1 MRFSKTSRDFKVQ
14 KIASTTR
21 RLLCSGSAD
30 SSISYSRSLSLRS
43 DRLKEATSHSG
54 APLDTTTEER
64 LIRPARNVSGSLRL
78 PGDKSISHRYA
89 MLGAFAEGTSR
100 FTNFSTGADCAST
113 LACMEALGAAVNRIG
128 NEAVEITGVAGR
140 VTPSGSPLDRGNC
153 GSTMRMI
160 SGLLS
165 PQQGSFT
172 LIGDASLSRRPM
184 ERIRK
189 PLEAM
194 GAKLTLTDGHAPLTI
209 EGTSLK
215 PIDYTTPVPSAQV
228 KTCVLLAGLQTAGT
242 TTVREAVRTRDHS
255 ELALRAFGATLTR
268 TLDSVSIPGPQSLHA
283 ISAAVPG
290 DISSAAF
297 FLCAAALFPGSGL
310 VLDSLGLNPTRATLL
325 DVLTALGAHI
335 AVLNLE
341 EQNAELVGTVQVT
354 APPEGL
360 GSTTI
365 SGALAAQLIDELP
378 ALAAIGPFTSGGIR
392 IRDARELRVKESDR
406 IALVVRNLRAM
417 GAEVEEFEDGLD
429 VPGGQTLHGATIDSG
444 GDHRIAMAFSVAAL
458 RAEGDTLIQGAES
471 AAISFPEF
479 FDLLDLVAER

>member
-1 MRFSKTSRDFKVQ
+1 MQ
-14 KIASTTR
+14 
-21 RLLCSGSAD
+21 
-30 SSISYSRSLSLRS
+30 
-43 DRLKEATSHSG
+43 
-54 APLDTTTEER
+54 ER
-64 LIRPARNVSGSLRL
+64 LIRPARNILGSLRL

-89 MLGAFAEGTSR
+89 MLGAFAEGVSR

-113 LACMEALGAAVNRIG
+113 LSCMAALGAKVNRTG
-128 NEAVEITGVAGR
+128 PNSVEITGVAGR
-140 VTPSGSPLDRGNC
+140 VTPVERDLDCGNS

-160 SGLLS
+160 SGLLA
-165 PQQGSFT
+165 PQEGRFT
-172 LIGDASLSRRPM
+172 LSGDASLSRRPM

-194 GAKLTLTDGHAPLTI
+194 GARLTLTDGHAPLTI
-209 EGTSLK
+209 DGGPLK
-215 PIDYTTPVPSAQV
+215 AIDYTTPVPSAQV
-228 KTCVLLAGLQTAGT
+228 KSCILLAGLQTAGT
-242 TTVREAVRTRDHS
+242 TIVREAVRTRDHS
-255 ELALRAFGATLTR
+255 ELALRAFGANVTR
-268 TLDSVSIPGPQSLHA
+268 SADSVSISGPQKLHA
-283 ISAAVPG
+283 IDAAVPG

-297 FLCAAALFPGSGL
+297 FLCAAMLFPGSNL
-310 VLDSLGLNPTRATLL
+310 VIDALGLNPTRASLL
-325 DVLTALGAHI
+325 DVLTALGARI

-341 EQNAELVGTVQVT
+341 EKHAELVGTVQIS
-354 APPEGL
+354 APTEGL

-378 ALAAIGPFTSGGIR
+378 VLAAIAPSTSGGIR

-406 IALVVRNLRAM
+406 IALVAKNLRAM

-458 RAEGDTLIQGAES
+458 RAEGETLIQGAES

-479 FDLLDLVAER
+479 FDLLDRVAER